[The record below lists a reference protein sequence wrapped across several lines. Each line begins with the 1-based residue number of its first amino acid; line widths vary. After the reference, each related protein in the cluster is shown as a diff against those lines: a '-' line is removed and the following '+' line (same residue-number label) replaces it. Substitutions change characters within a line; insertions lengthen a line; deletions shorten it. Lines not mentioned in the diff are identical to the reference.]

1 MSSLCSAVLVQCRR
15 GANLFGKLSSF
26 VRHETIE
33 HIVTQGSGNILLRR
47 VKEMNMTDE
56 LIIVGSGMAW
66 SDLPASLPTTTY
78 QRTRTVIDA
87 TAAH

>member
-1 MSSLCSAVLVQCRR
+1 
-15 GANLFGKLSSF
+15 
-26 VRHETIE
+26 
-33 HIVTQGSGNILLRR
+33 
-47 VKEMNMTDE
+47 MNMTDE

-78 QRTRTVIDA
+78 QRTRTARGA